1 MLKDNH
7 STTISRFRKLSTRKK
22 IILMSLWPM
31 INDHQKSR
39 SQAKQEEL
47 PRKVVVVG
55 ATSGIGLALAEQ
67 YADMGWR
74 VGVAGRRL
82 ERLKA
87 FQQKHLGQ
95 AFIKQ
100 IDVTNPIKACI
111 QLDYLI
117 DHMQGMEVLIICAG
131 TGDIDPELDWSISDR
146 TIETNVQ
153 GFTAIANRGFKY
165 FLERKSGQLAAITSI
180 AGLRGGDVSPSYN
193 ASKSYQSNYLQGLQK
208 KAVKTNSNIHI
219 TDIKAGFVDTA
230 MAKGDGQFWKASPK
244 KAAKQIVSAIHKK
257 RSVAYV
263 TKRWRLIAWLLM
275 LLPGW
280 FFNRL

>member
-1 MLKDNH
+1 
-7 STTISRFRKLSTRKK
+7 
-22 IILMSLWPM
+22 M